1 MNSNKTKN
9 HERTLKLI
17 AEAQAGNSRAENDLI
32 KAYASYVEFM
42 VKKYSKKTEIKDDDD
57 LRSCVLMG
65 LLEGIRKFDPSRN
78 VSFMYF
84 AHIWMK
90 KRIFLE
96 EADFRFIRVPVNQ
109 KVFYDNYSKELNN
122 MEAEEYDVD
131 SIDLN
136 RFLTIENT
144 NTHFFTELSK
154 YDDESGLFELPEKLL
169 YHRNSED
176 FKAEED
182 KLSLEVLKTT
192 INNVLKEFNAKEI
205 YIIERLFGLNNTEKL
220 SSEQIAINLNV
231 TKVNITFTKTRVIR
245 MLRHAS
251 LSNRLLAGI

>member
-1 MNSNKTKN
+1 MDSNKTKN
-9 HERTLKLI
+9 QKQTLELI
-17 AEAQAGNSRAENDLI
+17 ALAQAGNSRAENDLI
-32 KAYASYVEFM
+32 LAYSSYVEFM
-42 VKKYSKKTEIKDDDD
+42 VKKYSNKTEIKDDDD
-57 LRSCVLMG
+57 LRSCILIG
-65 LLEGIRKFDPSRN
+65 LLESIRKFDPSRN

-96 EADFRFIRVPVNQ
+96 EASFRFIRVPVNQ
-109 KVFYDNYSKELNN
+109 KVFYDNYSRELNN
-122 MEAEEYDVD
+122 MPAEDYDAED
-131 SIDLN
+131 IDLK
-136 RFLTIENT
+136 RYLTIENT
-144 NTHFFTELSK
+144 TTHYFTELSK

-176 FKAEED
+176 FKADED
-182 KLSLEVLKTT
+182 KLSLEVLKTN
-192 INNVLKEFNAKEI
+192 INNVLKNFNAKEV

-251 LSNRLLAGI
+251 LSNKLLAGI